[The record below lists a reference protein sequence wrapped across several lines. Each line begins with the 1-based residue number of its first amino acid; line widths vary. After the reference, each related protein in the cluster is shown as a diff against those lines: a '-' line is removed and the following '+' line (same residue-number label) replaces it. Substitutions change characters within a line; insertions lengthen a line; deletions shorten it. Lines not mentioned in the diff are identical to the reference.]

1 MKFKRKTLLLIA
13 VLHVVGLGV
22 YFLPDIIIT
31 FKLRAVDAVV
41 NEEIAKGSFPGAVVC
56 IGRANKIHYLKAFG
70 SEIIEPT
77 REAAETNTL
86 FDIASVTKPV
96 ATAAAVMIL
105 LDDGKVSLD
114 DKVAAYLPA
123 FGCNGKEDAR
133 IKHLLAHTSGLPAYT
148 NADTLKEQ
156 FENPCPDKV
165 IEKICSL
172 QAVNPPGEEYR
183 YSCLGYITLAKIVEI
198 ISGQTIDTFAKEKIF
213 EPLGMVDT
221 TYNPADSLKD
231 RIAATQIVDVDENPL
246 RGTVHDPLAR
256 LMAGVSGNAGVFS
269 TARDLSVLCRMLLA
283 DGTHEGKTILGP
295 KAVGFLTQPQSHGR
309 AYGFDISSNYS
320 WIKGDFA
327 SEQAFCHSGYT
338 GTSIVCDPETGVFV
352 IILTNRAHP
361 HNKGTV
367 RLVRTKVADI
377 TFEAFGGRQH

>member
-1 MKFKRKTLLLIA
+1 MKFKRKIIVLIV
-13 VLHVVGLGV
+13 VLHVVVLGV
-22 YFLPDIIIT
+22 YFLPDIIIAVR
-31 FKLRAVDAVV
+31 LRAVDAVV

-70 SEIIEPT
+70 SEIIEPFK
-77 REAAETNTL
+77 EAAETNTL

-96 ATAAAVMIL
+96 ATATAVMIL
-105 LDDGKVSLD
+105 LDDEKISLD

-123 FGCNGKEDAR
+123 FGCNGKEDVQ
-133 IKHLLAHTSGLPAYT
+133 IKHLLTHTSGLPAYT
-148 NADTLKEQ
+148 NADTLKKQ
-156 FENPCPDKV
+156 FESPCPDKV

-172 QAVNPPGEEYR
+172 EAVNPPGEGYR

-198 ISGQTIDTFAKEKIF
+198 ISGKTIDTFANENIF

-221 TYNPADSLKD
+221 TYNPADNLKD
-231 RIAATQIVDVDENPL
+231 RIAATQIVDDNLL

-283 DGTHEGKTILGP
+283 GGTHEGKTILSP
-295 KAVGFLTQPQSHGR
+295 KAVGFLTQLQSHGR
-309 AYGFDISSNYS
+309 AYGFDISSGYS
-320 WIKGDFA
+320 WIKGEFT
-327 SEQAFCHSGYT
+327 SEQTFCHSGYT
-338 GTSIVCDPETGVFV
+338 GTSIVCDPITKVFC

-361 HNKGTV
+361 HDKGTV
-367 RLVRTKVADI
+367 RPVRTKVADI
-377 TFEAFGGRQH
+377 AFEVFGGRQH

>member
-13 VLHVVGLGV
+13 ALHVVGLGV
-22 YFLPDIIIT
+22 YFLPDIIIAVR
-31 FKLRAVDAVV
+31 LRAVDAVV

-70 SEIIEPT
+70 SEIIEPIK
-77 REAAETNTL
+77 EAAETNTL
-86 FDIASVTKPV
+86 FDIASLSKPV
-96 ATAAAVMIL
+96 ATATAVMIL

-123 FGCNGKEDAR
+123 FGCNGKEDAQ
-133 IKHLLAHTSGLPAYT
+133 IKHLLTHTSGLPAYT
-148 NADTLKEQ
+148 NADTLKKQ
-156 FENPCPDKV
+156 FESPCPDKV

-172 QAVNPPGEEYR
+172 EAVNPPGEGYR
-183 YSCLGYITLAKIVEI
+183 YSCLGYIILAKIVEI
-198 ISGQTIDTFAKEKIF
+198 ISGKTIDTFAKENIF

-231 RIAATQIVDVDENPL
+231 RIAATQIVDEDENPL

-269 TARDLSVLCRMLLA
+269 TAHDLSVFCRMLLA
-283 DGTHEGKTILGP
+283 GGTHEGKTILSP

-309 AYGFDISSNYS
+309 AYGFDISSGYS
-320 WIKGDFA
+320 WIKGDFT
-327 SEQAFCHSGYT
+327 SERAFCHSGYT

-361 HNKGTV
+361 HDKGASKP
-367 RLVRTKVADI
+367 VRTKVANI
-377 TFEAFGGRQH
+377 VFQTLK

>member
-1 MKFKRKTLLLIA
+1 MKFKRKTVLLIA
-13 VLHVVGLGV
+13 ALHFVVLCV
-22 YFLPDIIIT
+22 YFLPDIIINVR
-31 FKLRAVDAVV
+31 LRAVDAVV

-56 IGRANKIHYLKAFG
+56 IGKANKIHYLKAFG
-70 SEIIEPT
+70 SEIIEPIK
-77 REAAETNTL
+77 EATETDTL

-96 ATAAAVMIL
+96 ATATAVMIL

-123 FGCNGKEDAR
+123 FGCNGKEDTR
-133 IKHLLAHTSGLPAYT
+133 IKHLLAHTSGLGAYT
-148 NADTLKEQ
+148 NADTLKKQ
-156 FENPCPDKV
+156 FESPCPDKV

-172 QAVNPPGEEYR
+172 QALNPPGQGYR

-198 ISGQTIDTFAKEKIF
+198 ISGKTIDTFAKENIF

-221 TYNPADSLKD
+221 TYNPDDSLKD
-231 RIAATQIVDVDENPL
+231 RIAATQIIDVDENPL

-256 LMAGVSGNAGVFS
+256 LMAGVSGNAGIFS
-269 TARDLSVLCRMLLA
+269 TARDLSVFCRMLLA
-283 DGTHEGKTILGP
+283 GGIHEGKTSLSP

-309 AYGFDISSNYS
+309 AYGFDVSSGYS

-327 SEQAFCHSGYT
+327 SDQTFCHSGYT
-338 GTSIVCDPETGVFV
+338 GVSIVCDPATKVFL

-361 HNKGTV
+361 HDKGTV
-367 RLVRTKVADI
+367 RPVRTRIADI
-377 TFEAFGGRQH
+377 VFGAL